1 MNVKNSALFFVV
13 KFSAFSLAV
22 ALVATYMGSA
32 VAKTASI
39 SVDKPIRTIVIDAGH
54 GGIDGGA
61 VADDGTLEKDL
72 NLALAKTVER
82 LLISLGADVVMTRT
96 DDVMFAESSSPHK
109 KLDDLTHRI
118 KTTESAVDAV
128 FVSIHMNKFPVQ
140 KYSGLQVY
148 YSKNNEESHALAD
161 VLQSAA
167 QAYIQPQNAR
177 QTKAA
182 GDEIYLLSKL
192 TCPAVLIE
200 CGFLSNH
207 DELALLK
214 TEEYR
219 NKLAAVIAVTVTE
232 YVNQVK

>member
-1 MNVKNSALFFVV
+1 MNEKKNALFFVV
-13 KFSAFSLAV
+13 KFASFSLAV

-32 VAKTASI
+32 AAKTAATNT
-39 SVDKPIRTIVIDAGH
+39 DAPTRTIVIDAGH

-72 NLALAKTVER
+72 NLALAKSVER
-82 LLISLGADVVMTRT
+82 VLLSLGAKVVMTRT
-96 DDVMFAESSSPHK
+96 EDVMYAEPSSTHK

-118 KTTESAVDAV
+118 GTVESAGECV

-148 YSKNNEESHALAD
+148 YSKNNEESKLLAD
-161 VLQSAA
+161 AIQGVAA
-167 QAYIQPQNAR
+167 AYVQKDNTR
-177 QTKAA
+177 KTKAA

-192 TCPAVLIE
+192 TCPAVLVE
-200 CGFLSNH
+200 CGFLSNS

-219 NKLAAVIAVTVTE
+219 NKLAAVIAITVME
-232 YVNQVK
+232 YIN